1 MTLIWLL
8 KAHLALRPYNCSPSL
23 TESRICGAMVRFH
36 NDKNQVLAVLG
47 SVGQVNQVEVGNTDS
62 GEQCASRNLFVTS
75 AALTREE
82 Q

>member
-1 MTLIWLL
+1 MW
-8 KAHLALRPYNCSPSL
+8 
-23 TESRICGAMVRFH
+23 GAMVRFH
-36 NDKNQVLAVLG
+36 KDRNQVLAVVG
-47 SVGQVNQVEVGNTDS
+47 SVGQLNQVDVGSTDS

>member
-1 MTLIWLL
+1 M
-8 KAHLALRPYNCSPSL
+8 
-23 TESRICGAMVRFH
+23 CGAMVRFH

-47 SVGQVNQVEVGNTDS
+47 SVGQVNHVEVGNTDS